1 MVEEGRKVSLE
12 YMKPLQG
19 TIAVVTGASRGAG
32 RGIAYQLGSAGAT
45 VYVTG
50 RSVKGATTDHRPETI
65 EETAAGVTLRGG
77 KGIAIRCDHT
87 SEFDIRNLFEQI
99 SLEQGHI
106 DILVNSVFGGSESS
120 LPKGTGAHFWERPLE
135 HWDAMMVAGPQAYL
149 MTTRYAMPLMVK
161 HHKGLIINIT
171 FFIKNQVSAN
181 LYYDLAMNAINR
193 MTSGMAKELKD
204 FNISAVAVCP
214 GWMRTER
221 VIDSGYGPEDGAT
234 ETTAYVGRA
243 VVALASDAMVSR
255 FSGDIVMVAEL
266 ARKYDFTDVD
276 GTQPLPYEG

>member
-1 MVEEGRKVSLE
+1 
-12 YMKPLQG
+12 MKPLQG
-19 TIAVVTGASRGAG
+19 KIAVVTGASRGAG

-50 RSVKGATTDHRPETI
+50 RSVKGSTTDNRPETI

-77 KGIAIRCDHT
+77 KGIAIQCDHT
-87 SEFDIRNLFEQI
+87 HNSDVRKLFERI
-99 SLEQGHI
+99 EREQGRI

-120 LPKGTGAHFWERPLE
+120 LPSGDGPHFWERPLE

-149 MTTRYAMPLMVK
+149 LTTRYAVPLMAK
-161 HHKGLIINIT
+161 HQKGLIVNLT
-171 FFIKNQVSAN
+171 FFIKEKISSN

-193 MTSGMAKELKD
+193 MTRGMAKELEE
-204 FNISAVAVCP
+204 FHISAVAVCP

-221 VIDSGYGPEDGAT
+221 VIDSGFGPKDGAT

-243 VVALASDAMVSR
+243 VLALATDSTVSKL
-255 FSGDIVMVAEL
+255 SGEALMVAEL
-266 ARKYDFTDVD
+266 AKKYGFTDVD
-276 GTQPLPYEG
+276 GTQPLPFE

>member
-1 MVEEGRKVSLE
+1 
-12 YMKPLQG
+12 MKPLQG
-19 TIAVVTGASRGAG
+19 KIALVTGASRGAG
-32 RGIAYQLGSAGAT
+32 RGIAFELGSAGAT

-50 RSVKGATTDHRPETI
+50 RSVRGDTTDDRPETI
-65 EETAAGVTLRGG
+65 EETADGVTSRGG

-87 SEFDIRNLFEQI
+87 NDNDVRKLFDRIERDH
-99 SLEQGHI
+99 GRI

-120 LPKGTGAHFWERPLE
+120 LPSGEGRHFWERPQE

-149 MTTRYAMPLMVK
+149 LTSRYAVPLM
-161 HHKGLIINIT
+161 HHHQRGLIVNMT
-171 FFIKNQVSAN
+171 FFIKDKISGN

-193 MTSGMAKELKD
+193 MTMGMAKELKD

-221 VIDSGYGPEDGAT
+221 VIDSGFGPEDGAT

-243 VVALASDAMVSR
+243 VVALATDPTVSR
-255 FSGDIVMVAEL
+255 FSGDALMVADL
-266 ARKYDFTDVD
+266 AKLYGFTDVD
-276 GTQPLPYEG
+276 GTQPLPFGG